1 MECTCFNS
9 KQDLENKKYSE
20 MQRIIKKDFERFL
33 ILFADYENNE
43 KLIDEIKKVIENI
56 CDNDITSLG
65 VNTKIDLMPDYLC
78 FDYID
83 SNGSKTCENFDFIS
97 VIMSRNA
104 KNFYFVYR
112 LNPSIG
118 TIIKEFNIKDKKVI
132 YNEYKDK
139 FASPIFDD
147 KMFIRP
153 HILELEYLTKN
164 KLIF

>member
-9 KQDLENKKYSE
+9 KEDLENKEYSE
-20 MQRIIKKDFERFL
+20 MQKIIKKDFQRL
-33 ILFADYENNE
+33 IYIFENYENNKE
-43 KLIDEIKKVIENI
+43 LIDEFKNVIENI
-56 CDNDITSLG
+56 CNNETISLG
-65 VNTKIDLMPDYLC
+65 VNVGIDLMPNYLC

-83 SNGSKTCENFDFIS
+83 QNGFKTCEDFDFIS
-97 VIMSRNA
+97 VIISRNT

-112 LNPSIG
+112 FNPSIG

-147 KMFIRP
+147 KGFISSDVSR
-153 HILELEYLTKN
+153 LKYLPRLN
-164 KLIF
+164 